1 MLMRSFQPNSDWN
14 VEPILQSFAGRIF
27 PKLGVAVL
35 FAGLLAFA
43 TTGTLEQALRYV
55 AATCLLIS
63 FWLFGVALAKRRSFA
78 SLSEW
83 GEGLVFS
90 LIAGCAHFLAGLS
103 S

>member
-1 MLMRSFQPNSDWN
+1 
-14 VEPILQSFAGRIF
+14 VEPILQQFAGRIL
-27 PKLGVAVL
+27 PKLWVAVL

-55 AATCLLIS
+55 AASCLLIS

-83 GEGLVFS
+83 DEGLVFS
-90 LIAGCAHFLAGLS
+90 LIAACAHFLASLS
-103 S
+103 G